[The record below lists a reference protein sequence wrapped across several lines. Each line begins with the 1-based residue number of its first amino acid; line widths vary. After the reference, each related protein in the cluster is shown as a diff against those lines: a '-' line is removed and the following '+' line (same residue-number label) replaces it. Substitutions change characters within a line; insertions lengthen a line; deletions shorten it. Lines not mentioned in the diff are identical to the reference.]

1 MKEIFLTVLIPAY
14 KPSGELL
21 ELLEQLSMRNEI
33 LNIIVVND
41 GSGDSFSGIFKKI
54 ATIKKV
60 VVLSHAVNLG
70 KGAALKTGFNHFLL
84 QDNQSLLITADADG
98 QHSLE
103 DILKVGKSAY
113 EFSSKSHLNYLV
125 LGSRDFGSDVPLRS
139 SLGNKLTRKMFL
151 IIAGV
156 ALTDTQTGLRCYTKK
171 LIQECMRIKN
181 NKYDFELEVLL
192 LAKNINCKIIEEPI
206 KTIYLDN
213 NKSSHFNPIIDS
225 LLIYLVFL
233 RFVFSSIISFIVDMI
248 VFAISYQVTGS
259 VVESIIASRTV
270 TIGIGF
276 LLAKKFVFKYNLSS
290 TLIAL
295 FKYCLLVIAF
305 GAISVQI
312 INFLALKYSISI
324 FLAKIIAEGGLY
336 FVSFAV
342 QRELIFNKELEDY
355 H

>member
-1 MKEIFLTVLIPAY
+1 
-14 KPSGELL
+14 
-21 ELLEQLSMRNEI
+21 
-33 LNIIVVND
+33 
-41 GSGDSFSGIFKKI
+41 
-54 ATIKKV
+54 
-60 VVLSHAVNLG
+60 
-70 KGAALKTGFNHFLL
+70 
-84 QDNQSLLITADADG
+84 
-98 QHSLE
+98 
-103 DILKVGKSAY
+103 
-113 EFSSKSHLNYLV
+113 
-125 LGSRDFGSDVPLRS
+125 
-139 SLGNKLTRKMFL
+139 
-151 IIAGV
+151 
-156 ALTDTQTGLRCYTKK
+156 
-171 LIQECMRIKN
+171 
-181 NKYDFELEVLL
+181 
-192 LAKNINCKIIEEPI
+192 
-206 KTIYLDN
+206 
-213 NKSSHFNPIIDS
+213 
-225 LLIYLVFL
+225 
-233 RFVFSSIISFIVDMI
+233 MI